1 MHTPLGR
8 RAIFAAAIFF
18 LTCGAATAQTISGVV
33 TDTSGAV
40 LPGVT
45 IEAQSTTTGQVRTA
59 VTDASGRYVI
69 TNLQPGTYS
78 TTYRLDS
85 FTPATRP
92 GIVLSSGFTAN
103 VDIQLTVGAQSDTI
117 TVSADAPLVDV
128 ESAATQT
135 TVDREVLDTLPS
147 GRSPESV
154 GVLIPGVTLRAAG
167 SGSISRD
174 VGGSSMMNQSPLQ
187 FRGTSDTVQVLN
199 GMRRVYLRPGP
210 EFNGAYV
217 NDGSV
222 QEMTFGQGAEAM
234 DMGQS
239 GMRINIVPKSGGNVL
254 HGGVFGAYTGESFE
268 SEMNIDDR
276 LRSLGFSNPT
286 GLVKL
291 WDFNPS
297 INGPL
302 KQDRLWFSL
311 AYRSWGVTN
320 TVAITH
326 NEATDHQSYRPG
338 SKSAEDPGRIWD
350 VTGRISWQ
358 ASPADNVSFIAQEQK
373 RTRDYFSI
381 SATTS
386 PEAASVNT
394 FPSSTY
400 QLRWTRVQ
408 SANLLFEGAFQYY
421 DMQNQV
427 RIRDEAL
434 RDTWCYEN
442 IMSPKTTP
450 VPYYRITEQTLSIAY
465 NANAACTNDATFNNQ
480 YLGTVTF
487 IRGAHEMKAG
497 GSFFRAE
504 SYNPS
509 QPFGYATYIYR
520 EGLPRQATLSVPRT
534 QTDTVKA
541 DIGLW
546 LQDRWRMGPLTL
558 NYGVRLDMIRTGWPE
573 QVLPANPFTPEFRFE
588 ARDTFVNWKDV
599 SPRVGAA
606 YDLFGTGRTALKGS
620 MARYVAAETI
630 GLNSLGNPMSALSTS
645 VTRTWTDL
653 NNDRTIFNPDFTLQ
667 EIELGPSTNQNFGR
681 SVQTTTVDPE
691 ILDGWGHRPY
701 VYEVDLG
708 VQHQFAS
715 RASTTAM
722 FYHRWSGN
730 HLAIANTAVSRSD
743 FTGPFCITAPTVAT
757 EARAALLPGGGG
769 YQVCGLYDVNTPAL
783 GRVAELVTPADNLGT
798 GVTQSNTGVTLTAD
812 VRLAKAY
819 IQGGLDLRR
828 DLLDTCGIDLGDHPA
843 GIRFPISGGAGIGAA
858 TTEFDN
864 LEYPDGS
871 LSCDTNTGFRPDVK
885 FSGSY
890 QLPWGLMTSATYQN
904 ASGPSITA
912 SWAATNAAISP
923 GLGRNLSAG
932 ASATKTVGLIQPESL
947 FGDRLHQIDAR
958 LSKRFVLRGTAR
970 FAINADLYNVTNSNW
985 IFRYTANFGPNFLR
999 PAQVL
1004 SPRLFKISGQFDF

>member
-1 MHTPLGR
+1 MYTPLVR
-8 RAIFAAAIFF
+8 RTLLAAALFF
-18 LTCGAATAQTISGVV
+18 LTCGVAAAQTISGVV
-33 TDTSGAV
+33 TDSSGAV

-45 IEAQSTTTGQVRTA
+45 VEASNAATQQVRTV
-59 VTDASGRYVI
+59 VTDGAGRYVI
-69 TNLQPGTYS
+69 PNLQPGNYAATF
-78 TTYRLDS
+78 RLDGFS
-85 FTPATRP
+85 PASRP
-92 GIVLSSGFTAN
+92 VITLSSGFTAT
-103 VDIQLTVGAQSDTI
+103 VDIQLTVGTQAETI
-117 TVSADAPLVDV
+117 MVTADAPLVDV
-128 ESAATQT
+128 ESSATQT

-147 GRSPESV
+147 ARSPESV

-167 SGSISRD
+167 SGVVSRD

-217 NDGSV
+217 NDGAV

-239 GMRINIVPKSGGNVL
+239 GMRINIVPKSGGNVF
-254 HGGVFGAYTGESFE
+254 HGSVFGAYTGESFE

-276 LRSLGFSNPT
+276 LRSLGFTTPT

-291 WDFNPS
+291 WDVNPG

-302 KQDRLWFSL
+302 KRDRLWFSL

-326 NEATDHQSYRPG
+326 NEATDRQSYRPG
-338 SKSAEDPGRIWD
+338 TQAAQDPGRIWD
-350 VTGRISWQ
+350 VTGRLSWQ
-358 ASPADNVSFIAQEQK
+358 LSQADNISVILAEQK

-400 QLRWTRVQ
+400 QARWTRVH
-408 SANLLFEGAFQYY
+408 SANLLFDGAFQYY

-427 RIRDEAL
+427 KIRDEAL

-442 IMSPKTTP
+442 VMTPKTTP
-450 VPYYRITEQTLSIAY
+450 VPYYRITEQTLGMAY
-465 NANAACTNDATFNNQ
+465 NANGGCTNDATFNHH
-480 YLGTVTF
+480 YLGTVTY

-509 QPFGYATYIYR
+509 QPFGYAAYTYR
-520 EGLPRQATLSVPRT
+520 DGVPVQASLSLPRT
-534 QTDTVKA
+534 QTDTLNA

-546 LQDRWRMGPLTL
+546 VQDRWRLDRLTV
-558 NYGVRLDMIRTGWPE
+558 NYGLRLDMIRTGWPE
-573 QVLPANPFTPEFRFE
+573 QVLPPNPFTPQFRFE
-588 ARDTFVNWKDV
+588 ARDTFVDWKDV

-606 YDLFGTGRTALKGS
+606 YDVFGSGRTAVKGS
-620 MARYVAAETI
+620 VARYVSAETI

-645 VTRTWTDL
+645 VNRTWTDRDG
-653 NNDRTIFNPDFTLQ
+653 DRTIFNPDFTLQ
-667 EIELGPSTNQNFGR
+667 EAELGPSTNLNFGR
-681 SVQTTTVDPE
+681 SVQTTTVDPAV
-691 ILDGWGHRPY
+691 LKGWDHRPY
-701 VYEVDLG
+701 TYEVDLG
-708 VQHQFAS
+708 IQHQLAS
-715 RASTTAM
+715 RASATAM

-730 HLAIANTAVSRSD
+730 HFAIANTAVTRAD
-743 FTGPFCITAPTVAT
+743 FSGPFCVTAPRD
-757 EARAALLPGGGG
+757 ARLPDGGG
-769 YQVCGLYDVNTPAL
+769 YQVCGLYDVNSPAL
-783 GRVAELVTPADNLGT
+783 GRVAELVTTAANLGPD
-798 GVTQSNTGVTLTAD
+798 VEQSNTGLTLTAD
-812 VRLAKAY
+812 VRLANAF
-819 IQGGLDLRR
+819 IQGGIDLRR

-843 GIRFPISGGAGIGAA
+843 GIRFPIGGGAGIAGAPTA
-858 TTEFDN
+858 FDN
-864 LEYPDGS
+864 LEFADGS
-871 LSCDTNTGFRPDVK
+871 RSCDTDTGFRPDLK

-890 QLPWGLMTSATYQN
+890 ELPWGVRTSATYQN
-904 ASGPSITA
+904 ASGPPITS
-912 SWAATNAAISP
+912 SWAATNAAIAP

-932 ASATKTVGLIQPESL
+932 ATATKTVSLIQPDSL
-947 FGDRLHQIDAR
+947 FGDRLHQVDVR
-958 LSKRFVLRGTAR
+958 FSKRIALSSTAR
-970 FAINADLYNVTNSNW
+970 FAINADFYNVTNSNW
-985 IFRYTANFGPNFLR
+985 IVRYTSNFGPNYLR

-1004 SPRLFKISGQFDF
+1004 SPRLFKISGQYDF

>member
-1 MHTPLGR
+1 MYTQVR
-8 RAIFAAAIFF
+8 RHAFLVAVFFCLTCAAA
-18 LTCGAATAQTISGVV
+18 AAQTISGVV
-33 TDTSGAV
+33 TDASGGV
-40 LPGVT
+40 LPGVAV
-45 IEAQSTTTGQVRTA
+45 EAQNPATGQVRTA
-59 VTDASGRYVI
+59 VSDGSGRYVI
-69 TNLQPGTYS
+69 TALQPGTYS
-78 TTYRLDS
+78 VTFTLDS

-92 GIVLSSGFTAN
+92 GIALTSGFTAN
-103 VDIQLTVGAQSDTI
+103 VDMQLVVGAQSDRI
-117 TVSADAPLVDV
+117 TVTADAPLVDV

-187 FRGTSDTVQVLN
+187 FRGTNDTVQVLN

-217 NDGSV
+217 NDGAV

-239 GMRINIVPKSGGNVL
+239 GLRVNIVPKSGGNVM
-254 HGGVFGAYTGESFE
+254 HGAMFAAYTGEAFE

-291 WDFNPS
+291 FDFNPS

-302 KQDRLWFSL
+302 KEDRLWFSL

-320 TVAITH
+320 TVAINY
-326 NEATDHQSYRPG
+326 NEATDRQSYRPG
-338 SKSAEDPGRIWD
+338 SQPAEDPGRIWD
-350 VTGRISWQ
+350 VTGRLSWQ
-358 ASPADNVSFIAQEQK
+358 ATSADNVSFIVQEQK

-386 PEAASVNT
+386 PEGASVNT
-394 FPSSTY
+394 FPTSTY
-400 QLRWTRVQ
+400 QIRWTRVQ
-408 SANLLFEGAFQYY
+408 SASLLFDGAFQYY

-442 IMSPKTTP
+442 IMVPKTTP
-450 VPYYRITEQTLSIAY
+450 VPYYRITEQTLGISY
-465 NANAACTNDATFNNQ
+465 NANAACTNDATFNHQ
-480 YLGTVTF
+480 YLGTVTH
-487 IRGAHEMKAG
+487 IRGAHEMKVG

-509 QPFGYATYIYR
+509 QPFGYASYTYR
-520 EGLPRQATLSVPRT
+520 NGSPVQATLSIPRP
-534 QTDTVKA
+534 QVDTVKA

-546 LQDRWRMGPLTL
+546 AQDRWRLDRLTL

-573 QVLPANPFTPEFRFE
+573 QVLPANPYTPEFRFE
-588 ARDTFVNWKDV
+588 ARDTFVNWKDI

-606 YDLFGTGRTALKGS
+606 YDLFGSGRTALKAS
-620 MARYVAAETI
+620 VARYVAAETI

-645 VTRTWTDL
+645 VNRQWSDL
-653 NNDRTIFNPDFTLQ
+653 NNDRTVFNPDFSLQ
-667 EIELGPSTNQNFGR
+667 LNELGPSTNQNFGR
-681 SVQTTTVDPE
+681 SVQTTTVNPE

-701 VYEVDLG
+701 VFEVDLG
-708 VQHQFAS
+708 VQHQLAS

-730 HLAIANTAVSRSD
+730 HFAIANTAVTRAD
-743 FTGPFCITAPTVAT
+743 FTGPFCVTAPTSAT
-757 EARAALLPGGGG
+757 EPKAALLPNGGG
-769 YQVCGLYDVNTPAL
+769 YQVCGLHDVNAPAL
-783 GRVAELVTPADNLGT
+783 GRIAELVTTADSLGS
-798 GVTQSNTGVTLTAD
+798 GVEQSNTGVTLTAD
-812 VRLAKAY
+812 VRLADAY
-819 IQGGLDLRR
+819 LQGGLDLRR
-828 DLLDTCGIDLGDHPA
+828 DLLDTCGIDEGDNPA

-858 TTEFDN
+858 VTEFDN
-864 LEYPDGS
+864 LVYPDGS
-871 LSCDTNTGFRPDVK
+871 RSCDTNTGFRPDLK

-890 QLPWGLMTSATYQN
+890 QLPWGVMTSATYQN
-904 ASGPSITA
+904 ASGPAIT
-912 SWAATNAAISP
+912 STWAATNAAIAP
-923 GLGRNLSAG
+923 GLGRSLSAG
-932 ASATKTVGLIQPESL
+932 ATATKTVGLIQPDSL
-947 FGDRLHQIDAR
+947 WGERLHQIDMR
-958 LSKRFVLRGTAR
+958 VSKRFALRNSVR
-970 FAINADLYNVTNSNW
+970 FAVNADLFNVTNSNW